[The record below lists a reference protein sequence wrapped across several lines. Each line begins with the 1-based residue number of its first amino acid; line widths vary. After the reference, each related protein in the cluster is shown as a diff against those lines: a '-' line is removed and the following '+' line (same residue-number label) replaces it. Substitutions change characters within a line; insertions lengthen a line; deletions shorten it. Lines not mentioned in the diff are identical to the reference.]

1 MKFSYDILPERHLAI
16 LRFKGSITLKDVLG
30 GIRQLWADPR
40 YQPAFDGIVDLEG
53 VTTQARIGDI
63 TALIVFL
70 QQEKSTSQGRW
81 AAIFTEP
88 KPTALAL
95 IFKVAC
101 HAAFTLEVVSTW
113 EAACNFVRV
122 QLPPLPA
129 KA

>member
-16 LRFKGSITLKDVLG
+16 LRLKGSITLKDVLR
-30 GIRQLWADPR
+30 GIRQLSADPR
-40 YQPAFDGIVDLEG
+40 YKPAYDRIVDLEG
-53 VTTQARIGDI
+53 VTTQPPIGDI
-63 TALIVFL
+63 TPLIVFL

-101 HAAFTLEVVSTW
+101 HAAFTLEV
-113 EAACNFVRV
+113 
-122 QLPPLPA
+122 
-129 KA
+129 